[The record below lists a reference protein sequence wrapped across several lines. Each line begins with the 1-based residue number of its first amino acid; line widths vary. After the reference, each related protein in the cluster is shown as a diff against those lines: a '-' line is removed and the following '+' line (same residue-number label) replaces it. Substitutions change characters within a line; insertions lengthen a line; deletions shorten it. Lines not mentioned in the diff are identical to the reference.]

1 MKKWNQSYGFLLGKV
16 LQQMESQFAE
26 GLIPFKINARQYG
39 VLLFIQGNPYSSQK
53 IISENLQID
62 RTTMVSHIDHLETL
76 GFVERTKNP
85 NDRRSY
91 SLVITE
97 KGKDV
102 LNSRWEF
109 LNNVELE
116 VLAPLNANER
126 QLLKDLLVKVW
137 SHYRKTGGSRL

>member
-1 MKKWNQSYGFLLGKV
+1 LHKWNQSYGFLLGKV
-16 LQQMESQFAE
+16 LQQMENKFAE
-26 GLIPFKINARQYG
+26 GLIPFNINARQYG

-53 IISENLQID
+53 DISDNLQID

-91 SLVITE
+91 SLMITE
-97 KGKDV
+97 KGNDV
-102 LNSRWEF
+102 LDSRWEF
-109 LNNVELE
+109 LNNIELE
-116 VLAPLNANER
+116 VLAPLNPNEK

-137 SHYRKTGGSRL
+137 KSL